1 MKKKLSIAGMLLM
14 VCMLFCISK
23 TTYAASRTI
32 TTNKSYDVI
41 LGNETKNYT
50 VIVPNSGYFYYT
62 VIPIKYIENGI
73 ESSSSSWYL
82 PSTKMKVG
90 YKLYEEQ
97 SVYYGRP
104 FTSAA
109 YSFKKG
115 TRVNISLTDT
125 NSSNT
130 YAYYIGAYRIKSELE
145 DLSLQYLKPDM
156 YKKIEERKLRLEESS
171 NDCLKEMLYKIET
184 LLNDKN
190 IPNEIKIRTKN
201 IYGIYKRLNEGHKL
215 SDIHDLLALKIMV
228 DEVENCYR
236 TLYLIH
242 NEYHPINDKF
252 KDYICNPKT
261 NMYQSLHTTVFG
273 PDDRLVQT
281 QIRTFDMDKIASF
294 GLSTYWDIE
303 KGNAREVMQK
313 DLSGKYQFFNSLV
326 EINKVFGDN
335 KEFINQVKN
344 ELFSNK
350 IYVYTTKGEIMELP
364 KGASVIDFAYKIHT
378 DVGNTM
384 VAAQVNNEYVDVMTE
399 LKNKDRVK
407 IITDDLSYGPRED
420 WEDKAVTTYAKR
432 KIREFNRR

>member
-130 YAYYIGAYRIKSELE
+130 YAYYR
-145 DLSLQYLKPDM
+145 LKVITKNPENFEKENAAIIIYDV
-156 YKKIEERKLRLEESS
+156 ISALS
-171 NDCLKEMLYKIET
+171 ND
-184 LLNDKN
+184 N
-190 IPNEIKIRTKN
+190 TKLH
-201 IYGIYKRLNEGHKL
+201 IIDGGVKYEG
-215 SDIHDLLALKIMV
+215 
-228 DEVENCYR
+228 
-236 TLYLIH
+236 
-242 NEYHPINDKF
+242 
-252 KDYICNPKT
+252 KT
-261 NMYQSLHTTVFG
+261 NFG
-273 PDDRLVQT
+273 EFILVQNDNST
-281 QIRTFDMDKIASF
+281 LKSLAFKNSDFKI
-294 GLSTYWDIE
+294 
-303 KGNAREVMQK
+303 
-313 DLSGKYQFFNSLV
+313 
-326 EINKVFGDN
+326 VF
-335 KEFINQVKN
+335 K
-344 ELFSNK
+344 
-350 IYVYTTKGEIMELP
+350 
-364 KGASVIDFAYKIHT
+364 
-378 DVGNTM
+378 
-384 VAAQVNNEYVDVMTE
+384 
-399 LKNKDRVK
+399 
-407 IITDDLSYGPRED
+407 
-420 WEDKAVTTYAKR
+420 
-432 KIREFNRR
+432 

>member
-130 YAYYIGAYRIKSELE
+130 YAYYR
-145 DLSLQYLKPDM
+145 LKVITKNPENFEKENAAIIIYDV
-156 YKKIEERKLRLEESS
+156 ISALS
-171 NDCLKEMLYKIET
+171 ND
-184 LLNDKN
+184 D
-190 IPNEIKIRTKN
+190 TKLH
-201 IYGIYKRLNEGHKL
+201 IIDGGVKYEG
-215 SDIHDLLALKIMV
+215 
-228 DEVENCYR
+228 
-236 TLYLIH
+236 
-242 NEYHPINDKF
+242 
-252 KDYICNPKT
+252 KT
-261 NMYQSLHTTVFG
+261 NFG
-273 PDDRLVQT
+273 EFILVQNDNST
-281 QIRTFDMDKIASF
+281 LKSLAFKNSDFKI
-294 GLSTYWDIE
+294 
-303 KGNAREVMQK
+303 
-313 DLSGKYQFFNSLV
+313 
-326 EINKVFGDN
+326 VF
-335 KEFINQVKN
+335 K
-344 ELFSNK
+344 
-350 IYVYTTKGEIMELP
+350 
-364 KGASVIDFAYKIHT
+364 
-378 DVGNTM
+378 
-384 VAAQVNNEYVDVMTE
+384 
-399 LKNKDRVK
+399 
-407 IITDDLSYGPRED
+407 
-420 WEDKAVTTYAKR
+420 
-432 KIREFNRR
+432 

>member
-130 YAYYIGAYRIKSELE
+130 YAYYR
-145 DLSLQYLKPDM
+145 LKVITKNPENLK
-156 YKKIEERKLRLEESS
+156 KKIT
-171 NDCLKEMLYKIET
+171 IQET
-184 LLNDKN
+184 
-190 IPNEIKIRTKN
+190 PQRRFYVIRR
-201 IYGIYKRLNEGHKL
+201 I
-215 SDIHDLLALKIMV
+215 
-228 DEVENCYR
+228 
-236 TLYLIH
+236 
-242 NEYHPINDKF
+242 
-252 KDYICNPKT
+252 
-261 NMYQSLHTTVFG
+261 
-273 PDDRLVQT
+273 
-281 QIRTFDMDKIASF
+281 
-294 GLSTYWDIE
+294 
-303 KGNAREVMQK
+303 
-313 DLSGKYQFFNSLV
+313 
-326 EINKVFGDN
+326 
-335 KEFINQVKN
+335 
-344 ELFSNK
+344 
-350 IYVYTTKGEIMELP
+350 
-364 KGASVIDFAYKIHT
+364 
-378 DVGNTM
+378 
-384 VAAQVNNEYVDVMTE
+384 VA
-399 LKNKDRVK
+399 
-407 IITDDLSYGPRED
+407 
-420 WEDKAVTTYAKR
+420 
-432 KIREFNRR
+432 